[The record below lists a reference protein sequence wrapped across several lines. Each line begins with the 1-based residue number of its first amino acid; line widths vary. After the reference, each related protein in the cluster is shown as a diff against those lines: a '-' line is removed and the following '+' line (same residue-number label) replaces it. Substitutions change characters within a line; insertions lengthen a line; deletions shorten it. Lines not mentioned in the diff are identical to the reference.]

1 VEPAD
6 EYIFQPR
13 RGIRA
18 TLKRPSQKDGMTNA
32 MAVVLMG
39 VTGSGKTTVGEILAE
54 RLGWSFL
61 DGDDFHPQAN
71 VAKMASGTPL
81 TDEDRWPWLQTLA
94 DELGSR
100 IDRGDSCLLGC
111 SALKGEYRNA
121 LRGARSQQQVC
132 FVHLTGSEA
141 LIADRLAQRVHRY
154 MPQSLL
160 RSQFEA
166 LEPPQD
172 ATVIDIDATPEEIA
186 DRVIAALNLQQS

>member
-1 VEPAD
+1 
-6 EYIFQPR
+6 
-13 RGIRA
+13 
-18 TLKRPSQKDGMTNA
+18 

-111 SALKGEYRNA
+111 SALKDEYRNA

-132 FVHLTGSEA
+132 FVHLAGSEA